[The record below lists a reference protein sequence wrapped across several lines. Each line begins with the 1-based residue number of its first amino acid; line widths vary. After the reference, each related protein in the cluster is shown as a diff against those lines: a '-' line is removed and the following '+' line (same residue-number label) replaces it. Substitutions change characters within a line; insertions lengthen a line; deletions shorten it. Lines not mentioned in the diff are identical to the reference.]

1 MFLRTKLYIYNSVS
15 VDINVTENSGKN
27 NIRPN
32 NHKVFVNFDN
42 LEDKVLWI
50 SVDKM
55 QGGYHAFTIY
65 QMKKQNG
72 LIFCGSR

>member
-1 MFLRTKLYIYNSVS
+1 LTYGQKNPKDHSSLRLLVDSNNSVS

-42 LEDKVLWI
+42 LEDKVL
-50 SVDKM
+50 
-55 QGGYHAFTIY
+55 
-65 QMKKQNG
+65 
-72 LIFCGSR
+72 